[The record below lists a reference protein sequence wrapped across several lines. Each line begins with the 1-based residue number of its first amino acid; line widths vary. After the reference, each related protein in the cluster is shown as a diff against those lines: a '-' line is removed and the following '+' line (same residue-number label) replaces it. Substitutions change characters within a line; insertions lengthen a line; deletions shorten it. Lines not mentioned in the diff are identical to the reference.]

1 MPLDGVTYRTS
12 PGTGVK
18 WETGKGANL
27 TPTEVDDNF
36 WELYSRLKLL
46 EDNPPTAAGISN
58 IEVIG
63 SQLQIFLSDS
73 TVFGPFT
80 LPIAVFEL
88 RGDYVP
94 GTHYYELDL
103 ISVPQQGLFL
113 VRVEH
118 DGEDPFDPDAV
129 DGGANAMYL
138 KLFGENT
145 YIYDIG
151 WFYPGRPGNGIA
163 VGGIMASH
171 ALVRA
176 ITLPIG
182 LAGSVAKL
190 SVASATALSFPLF
203 KNATSIG
210 SINFAIGA
218 VTATFTF
225 AAAVSF
231 AIGDKLRMGR
241 PTAIDTDA
249 RELDVSLLATRIT

>member
-1 MPLDGVTYRTS
+1 MPTDGITYRTS

-27 TPTEVDDNF
+27 TPAEVDDNF
-36 WELYSRLKLL
+36 WEVYSRLKTL

-73 TVFGPFT
+73 RVFGPYT

-103 ISVPQQGLFL
+103 VSVPQQGLFL
-113 VRVEH
+113 VRIEH
-118 DGEDPFDPDAV
+118 DGENPFDPDATV
-129 DGGANAMYL
+129 SGDAVYL
-138 KLFGENT
+138 KLFGEDT
-145 YIYDIG
+145 FIYDFG

-163 VGGIMASH
+163 AGAAMAAH
-171 ALVRA
+171 LFVRA
-176 ITLPIG
+176 VTLPAG
-182 LAGSVAKL
+182 LTGSKARL
-190 SVASATALSFPLF
+190 RIASATALSFPLY
-203 KNATSIG
+203 KNSLVTPIG

-218 VTATFTF
+218 VIGTFTF
-225 AAAVSF
+225 AAAVDF
-231 AIGDKLRMGR
+231 AIDDVCYLGR
-241 PTAIDTDA
+241 PTAVDADA
-249 RELDVSLLATRIT
+249 RELIVTMLANRA